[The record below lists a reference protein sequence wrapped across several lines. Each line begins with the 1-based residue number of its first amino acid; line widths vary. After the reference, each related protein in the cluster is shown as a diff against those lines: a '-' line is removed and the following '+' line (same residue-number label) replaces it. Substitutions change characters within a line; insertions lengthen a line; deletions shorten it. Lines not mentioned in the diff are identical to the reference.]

1 MSLLDRR
8 HILALA
14 VVLPLAACG
23 FTPVYAPGGTG
34 DAVRDRIALASP
46 EDRLD
51 FALVSRLED
60 RIGRVDSAPYTL
72 DYAVTTETTEL
83 GVSETEDI
91 DRINI
96 YGTVA
101 FSVTDSAT
109 GAEVQA
115 GEVRTFTA
123 YASSSSPVA
132 TTAARRD
139 DEDRLMIALA
149 DQIVAQLLS
158 GVGAL
163 R

>member
-14 VVLPLAACG
+14 LVLPLAACG
-23 FTPVYAPGGTG
+23 FSPVYAPGGTG
-34 DAVRDRIALASP
+34 DAVRNQIALASP

-51 FALVSRLED
+51 FELVSRLEH
-60 RIGRVDSAPYTL
+60 RIGRVGSAPYLL

-101 FSVTDSAT
+101 FTVTESAT
-109 GAEVQA
+109 GAEVQT

-139 DEDRLMIALA
+139 AEDRLMIALA